1 MRDIMCKMRLILGS
15 SGLCKARESE
25 INVGVWGEFD
35 LAGPDWALS
44 ILFRCEVL
52 GPVSLVLKI
61 H

>member
-1 MRDIMCKMRLILGS
+1 MCKMRLILGS